1 MLRTA
6 LVLVLVAL
14 VGLALIGRVREWRR
28 AGRASTI
35 EGTPTALQPE
45 ADRAVPVAR
54 LDSITRL
61 SARVQLTADPSR
73 QYLDSLLRIT
83 DSTIRRWPVTDRPIW
98 FAVIPGGSPDFSPE
112 MSLEARSAIDAW
124 GPVALGLSPIET
136 SDTAEARILI
146 SWTERL
152 SGEAGVTNLTWD
164 RDGRIQRARVT
175 LATRDPAPGGMRF
188 EAPAR
193 RALALH
199 ELGHA
204 FGLPHST
211 DPRDAMH
218 PVTAADRPTDRDL
231 TSIRLLYSLPIGWI
245 GAGSGPAAGR

>member
-146 SWTERL
+146 SWTER
-152 SGEAGVTNLTWD
+152 
-164 RDGRIQRARVT
+164 
-175 LATRDPAPGGMRF
+175 
-188 EAPAR
+188 
-193 RALALH
+193 
-199 ELGHA
+199 GHA